1 MLDNTVKFED
11 VDEMTLMF
19 EHFDDLKA
27 QQGYKT
33 VWSMS
38 DTALPLD
45 FAIFSEKQRIVSYKC
60 IKNISN
66 SGHGVEWQ
74 TFTAIAENGTIGAL
88 WKAAEQCFLQAEI
101 ALDDWHIYIED
112 FEVQEDGSLEL
123 VTGS

>member
-1 MLDNTVKFED
+1 MLDNAVKFED
-11 VDEMTLMF
+11 MDEMTLMF

-45 FAIFSEKQRIVSYKC
+45 FAIFSDKQRIVSYKC
-60 IKNISN
+60 IKSMSN

-74 TFTAIAENGTIGAL
+74 TFTAIAEDGTIGAL
-88 WKAAEQCFLQAEI
+88 WKAAENCFLQAEL

-112 FEVQEDGSLEL
+112 FELQEDGSLKL
-123 VTGS
+123 ITGS

>member
-45 FAIFSEKQRIVSYKC
+45 FAIFSDKQRIVSYKC

>member
-1 MLDNTVKFED
+1 MLDNAVKFED
-11 VDEMTLMF
+11 MDEMTLMF

-45 FAIFSEKQRIVSYKC
+45 FAIFSDKQRIVSYKC
-60 IKNISN
+60 IKSMSN

-74 TFTAIAENGTIGAL
+74 TFTAIAEDGTIGAL
-88 WKAAEQCFLQAEI
+88 WKAAENCFLQAEL

-112 FEVQEDGSLEL
+112 FEVQDDGSLEL

>member
-45 FAIFSEKQRIVSYKC
+45 FAIFSDKQRIVSYKC

-88 WKAAEQCFLQAEI
+88 WKAAEHCFLQAEL

-112 FEVQEDGSLEL
+112 FEVQEDASFEL